1 MCIKKCDL
9 VFDWKTLVVNS
20 FDGSLQLSHCVV
32 EACVLALYGLI
43 SVHGPYTIIAVYCL
57 VIPLM
62 ACGARND
69 TLLNLNGQLACRQ
82 GPRTTLFVT
91 FANLPL

>member
-1 MCIKKCDL
+1 M
-9 VFDWKTLVVNS
+9 VNS

-32 EACVLALYGLI
+32 EACVIALYGSI
-43 SVHGPYTIIAVYCL
+43 SVNNPYTIIAEYCL

-82 GPRTTLFVT
+82 GTCSTLFVT